1 MSQPT
6 YWPAP
11 DLSAA
16 AFVANNATVIGRV
29 TLGKGASV
37 WYGAV
42 VRGDVEA
49 IEIGDYTNIQD
60 GAILHGDP
68 GLVTTLEDHVTVG
81 HRAVVHG
88 AYIERGSLVGI
99 GATVMDGVRVGTG
112 SIIGAGAVV
121 TKDVPP
127 QSLVVGVPGKCL
139 RAIAAE
145 EAAELIEHAQRYY
158 QLAQVHAGTGINLG
172 FIAASD

>member
-1 MSQPT
+1 MNLSSVMSQPA

-16 AFVANNATVIGRV
+16 AFVANNAMVIGRV

-68 GLVTTLEDHVTVG
+68 GLVTKLEDHVTVG
-81 HRAVVHG
+81 HRAVTH
-88 AYIERGSLVGI
+88 S
-99 GATVMDGVRVGTG
+99 D
-112 SIIGAGAVV
+112 VV
-121 TKDVPP
+121 
-127 QSLVVGVPGKCL
+127 
-139 RAIAAE
+139 
-145 EAAELIEHAQRYY
+145 
-158 QLAQVHAGTGINLG
+158 
-172 FIAASD
+172 F